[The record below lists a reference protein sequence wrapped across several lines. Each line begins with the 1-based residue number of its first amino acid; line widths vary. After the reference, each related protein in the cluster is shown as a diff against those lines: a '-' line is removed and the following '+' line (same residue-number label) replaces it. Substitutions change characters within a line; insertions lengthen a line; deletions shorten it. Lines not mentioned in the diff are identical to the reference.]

1 MSDLHVGAKPRNEK
15 IIYNDIIDAFN
26 ESMDLIIR
34 EKPNLLIIAGDLFDT
49 PKPDNDSLKIVINR
63 FKEVTNHDIPIIL
76 AHGEH
81 DTPGR
86 KESTILQVLSSAISN
101 VYAPLYESKGNED
114 ENTMFL
120 NIVKESKISTKNIDI
135 YVYPYKKINLDMRK
149 NLADKLL
156 KIYDKEIRSNGNK
169 SVFVAHFSID
179 PYLLFDA
186 VADVQKLPNANY
198 IALGHIHER
207 IINKKDKFFVYPG
220 SLYPLSISEIKHKNR
235 GPILVDLSKD
245 EPDIQELKINLRDNL
260 FARISIEDEKDII
273 NKLRAGIEVK
283 IRETLNKNKQPI
295 VYLDI
300 EKSKDIYAR
309 SIIQA
314 ITKIENEFNVHIIPE
329 MKNKEKKESSYS
341 VKALSRSGLDPFNIL
356 VNELKLGD
364 NTAKLLLD
372 LRDATLEG
380 DESKIV
386 EVLDK
391 LSKESLDELKRLI

>member
-1 MSDLHVGAKPRNEK
+1 MSDLHVGARPHNEK

-26 ESMDLIIR
+26 ESMDLVIR
-34 EKPNLLIIAGDLFDT
+34 EKPDSLIIAGDLFDS

-63 FKEVTNHDIPIIL
+63 FKEVTNSGIPIIL

-86 KESTILQVLSSAISN
+86 KESTILQVLSSAIPN
-101 VYAPLYESKGNED
+101 VYAPLYESKSNED

-120 NIVKESKISTKNIDI
+120 NVVKESKISLNKLDI
-135 YVYPYKKINLDMRK
+135 YVYPYKKVNLDMRK
-149 NLADKLL
+149 TLADKLL
-156 KIYDKEIRSNGNK
+156 KIYDKEIKSSNNK
-169 SVFVAHFSID
+169 TIFVAHFSID
-179 PYLLFDA
+179 PYLIFDA

-220 SLYPLSISEIKHKNR
+220 SLYPLSISEMKNKER
-235 GPILVDLSKD
+235 GPILVDLSGD
-245 EPDIQELKINLRDNL
+245 EPDIQELKINIRDNL
-260 FARISIEDEKDII
+260 FARISIEEEKDIL

-283 IRETLNKNKQPI
+283 MKGILNKNKEPI
-295 VYLDI
+295 IYLDI
-300 EKSKDIYAR
+300 EKTKDVYSR

-329 MKNKEKKESSYS
+329 LRNIEKKESSYN
-341 VKALSRSGLDPFNIL
+341 VKALNRGSLDPFNIL
-356 VNELKLGD
+356 INELKLSD

-372 LRDATLEG
+372 LRDMALEG
-380 DESKIV
+380 DESKVI
-386 EVLDK
+386 EIFDK